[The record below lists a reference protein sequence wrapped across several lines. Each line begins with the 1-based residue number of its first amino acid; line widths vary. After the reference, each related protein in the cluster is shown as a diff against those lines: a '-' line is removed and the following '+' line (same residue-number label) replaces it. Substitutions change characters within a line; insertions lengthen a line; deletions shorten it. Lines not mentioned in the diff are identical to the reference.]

1 MPGPL
6 HQFDHVWEEIFPVGS
21 IHFESEDVHCIP
33 LIEKHHNQR
42 LSPFGESRA
51 KSPIGKQVYGLLS
64 EFSSSSIVVRTS
76 LPEGHETSSI
86 TVGYTHRATILKV
99 VRHLWPT
106 QVASLSAKVL
116 HVAHLL

>member
-86 TVGYTHRATILKV
+86 TVCKYKTLVGAGQAFHTHTHKCDR
-99 VRHLWPT
+99 
-106 QVASLSAKVL
+106 
-116 HVAHLL
+116 